1 MELGACFPTNE
12 IGSDVAAIRDWAQA
26 AEDLGY
32 DLIEVYDHVL
42 SADPS
47 DAPDRQGRAERR
59 GYYTS
64 TTDWHEPMVLMGY
77 LAAITTRPRFLTG
90 ILVLPQRQT
99 ALVAKQ
105 AAEVDILSGGRL
117 MLGIG
122 TGWSDVEYRGL
133 GLGDEFHA
141 RGRRSEEQIE
151 LMRRLWTEPL
161 LSFEGEFDSVPESAI
176 APRPARS
183 IPVWIGGHAPAVLD
197 RVGRIADGWV
207 VGWARA
213 DYLPGAIEQVHE
225 AARAAG
231 RDPAEIGIETRA
243 RVARWSPE
251 EQVQHARRCEEA
263 GATHFSLH
271 TLEGG
276 LTTVQQHIDALRDFR
291 EAFGAK

>member
-12 IGSDVAAIRDWAQA
+12 IGSDPAAIRDWAQA

-42 SADPS
+42 GSDPS
-47 DAPDRQGRAERR
+47 DPPQPGRAERR

-64 TTDWHEPMVLMGY
+64 STDWHEPMVLMGF
-77 LAAITTRPRFLTG
+77 LAAVTTRPRFLTG

-99 ALVAKQ
+99 ALAAKQ
-105 AAEVDILSGGRL
+105 AAEVAILSGGRL
-117 MLGIG
+117 LLGIG
-122 TGWSDVEYRGL
+122 IGWSDIEYRGL
-133 GLGDEFHA
+133 GLGEVFRV
-141 RGRRSEEQIE
+141 RGRRSEEQIT

-161 LSFEGEFDSVPESAI
+161 MSFEGEFDSIPESAI
-176 APRPARS
+176 SPRPERP
-183 IPVWIGGHAPAVLD
+183 IPVWIGGHAPTVLD

-207 VGWARA
+207 AGWARP
-213 DYLPGAIEQVHE
+213 DYLAAGIEQIHE

-243 RVARWSPE
+243 RVSRWGPE
-251 EQVQHARRCEEA
+251 QQAEHARLCAEA
-263 GATHFSLH
+263 GATHFALH

-291 EAFGAK
+291 EAFGAA

>member
-12 IGSDVAAIRDWAQA
+12 IGSDPAAIRDWAQA
-26 AEDLGY
+26 AEVLGY

-42 SADPS
+42 GSDPS
-47 DAPDRQGRAERR
+47 DPPQPGRAERR

-64 TTDWHEPMVLMGY
+64 STDWHEPMVLMGF
-77 LAAITTRPRFLTG
+77 LAAVTTRPRFLTG

-99 ALVAKQ
+99 ALAAKQ
-105 AAEVDILSGGRL
+105 AAEVAILSGGRL
-117 MLGIG
+117 LLGIG
-122 TGWSDVEYRGL
+122 IGWSDIEYRGL
-133 GLGDEFHA
+133 GLGEVFRA
-141 RGRRSEEQIE
+141 RGRRSEEQIT

-161 LSFEGEFDSVPESAI
+161 LSFEGEFDSIPESAI
-176 APRPARS
+176 SPRPEQS
-183 IPVWIGGHAPAVLD
+183 IPIWIGGHAPAVLD

-207 VGWARA
+207 AGWARP
-213 DYLPGAIEQVHE
+213 DYLVASIEQIHE

-243 RVARWSPE
+243 RVSRWGPE
-251 EQVQHARRCEEA
+251 QQAQHARLCAEA
-263 GATHFSLH
+263 GATHFALH

-291 EAFGAK
+291 DAFGAA